1 MARRKGG
8 GRAKR
13 QGKIGNNSVK
23 AASLLG
29 VPTEIREQIFKLVS
43 SDSTNVLLY
52 VENLSPKKLRFQP
65 NLPPLY
71 YTCRLTYNEFPL
83 EEFYAN
89 TTFVLTDSMLE
100 MRALESYIA
109 TRGEVVHKIASM
121 KINIT
126 RNLAT
131 MRAFTGTI
139 FGVRFNMQARD
150 GTVIVE
156 HLTAN
161 SRDSHDFTGLCVCG
175 LMEEAGRGG
184 SLLQVLQALLGRYEP
199 TSLSA
204 TAADERPWW
213 TRYCANCRKVK
224 FELGRVPSYE
234 FERRPVGD
242 GDRDTQTDGSS
253 SRVRFIHRLPGRYNK
268 GPGMRHAMASDTVVA

>member
-13 QGKIGNNSVK
+13 QGKLGNNSAK

-29 VPTEIREQIFKLVS
+29 LPTEIREQIFKLVAS
-43 SDSTNVLLY
+43 NSTNVLLY

-100 MRALESYIA
+100 MRALESFVA
-109 TRGEVVHKIASM
+109 TRGEAVHTCKIASI
-121 KINIT
+121 KVNIT
-126 RNLAT
+126 RYLAT
-131 MRAFTGTI
+131 MRAFDGMI
-139 FGVRFNMQARD
+139 FAVRFSMQQRD
-150 GTVIVE
+150 GAVVVE
-156 HLTAN
+156 QLTTS
-161 SRDSHDFTGLCVCG
+161 SRDPGFTGLCVCG

-184 SLLQVLQALLGRYEP
+184 SLVLVLRALLARYEP
-199 TSLSA
+199 TSVS
-204 TAADERPWW
+204 TADERAWW
-213 TRYCANCRKVK
+213 RQNCTDCGNVK
-224 FELGRVPSYE
+224 FELREVPVYE
-234 FERRPVGD
+234 FEHRPIENGIRFTDTNID
-242 GDRDTQTDGSS
+242 GT
-253 SRVRFIHRLPGRYNK
+253 SRLRLIHRHPGR
-268 GPGMRHAMASDTVVA
+268 

>member
-29 VPTEIREQIFKLVS
+29 VPTEIREQIFKLVAS
-43 SDSTNVLLY
+43 NSTNVLLY

-83 EEFYAN
+83 EGFYAN

-100 MRALESYIA
+100 MRVLESFIA
-109 TRGEVVHKIASM
+109 TRGEAVHTIASI
-121 KINIT
+121 KVNIT
-126 RNLAT
+126 RYLAT
-131 MRAFTGTI
+131 MRAFTGMI
-139 FGVRFNMQARD
+139 FGVRFSMQLRD
-150 GTVIVE
+150 GAVVVE
-156 HLTAN
+156 QLTTN
-161 SRDSHDFTGLCVCG
+161 FRDPDLIGLCVCG

-184 SLLQVLQALLGRYEP
+184 SLLQVLRALLARYEP
-199 TSLSA
+199 TSLS
-204 TAADERPWW
+204 TADERAWW
-213 TRYCANCRKVK
+213 PRHCTNCGNTK
-224 FELGRVPSYE
+224 FELREVPVYE
-234 FERRPVGD
+234 FEHRPVGNT
-242 GDRDTQTDGSS
+242 DRQTDGTS
-253 SRVRFIHRLPGRYNK
+253 SRV
-268 GPGMRHAMASDTVVA
+268 